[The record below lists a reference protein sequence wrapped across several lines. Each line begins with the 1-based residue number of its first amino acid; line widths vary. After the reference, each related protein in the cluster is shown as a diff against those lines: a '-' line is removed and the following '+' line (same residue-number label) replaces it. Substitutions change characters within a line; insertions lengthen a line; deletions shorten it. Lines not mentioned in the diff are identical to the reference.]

1 MQPIGQLINR
11 RWRLRLHAGTA
22 LLSLALWLFMAV
34 AEEYPALHA
43 WLHGGTIPDNDDCA
57 VVAIAHGKVETAIIA
72 APSVLPLPGIEIVFN
87 AESFVFCPTPVLL
100 PDGRGPPVLFS
111 VS

>member
-1 MQPIGQLINR
+1 
-11 RWRLRLHAGTA
+11 
-22 LLSLALWLFMAV
+22 MA
-34 AEEYPALHA
+34 EGYPALHA

-57 VVAIAHGKVETAIIA
+57 VVAMVHGKVETAVVDV
-72 APSVLPLPGIEIVFN
+72 PVTLPLPGIEMVLRVDSLI
-87 AESFVFCPTPVLL
+87 FCPPPVLV

>member
-1 MQPIGQLINR
+1 M
-11 RWRLRLHAGTA
+11 HMATAG
-22 LLSLALWLFMAV
+22 LSLALWLFMAV

-43 WLHGGTIPDNDDCA
+43 WLHGGTITDNDDCA
-57 VVAIAHGKVETAIIA
+57 VVVIAHGKVETATVA
-72 APSVLPLPGIEIVFN
+72 APSVLPLPGIEIVLS
-87 AESFVFCPTPVLL
+87 AESIVFCPTPVLL